1 MNSSGRFD
9 EQIAFLDH
17 FFDAAKDD
25 SLLSHSADI
34 LSRMRQ
40 RIHLTLA
47 DLLVWG
53 RPYLLDR
60 RGLHWPYEESARIA
74 IDLARIYEESS
85 ETPRGRQALLFLA
98 SLPVPNQWR
107 WLARATDALA
117 EDPEIGD
124 FLKAEKRS
132 VQAKLTEKSQA
143 VFKLRHFV
151 QILKAPRLPEEK
163 GVLRIFSLPYL
174 FLNRQLLQQI
184 ARHYVLYLE
193 PPMGVVYRH
202 TWWRIFTELSDPC
215 IFGLGG
221 EEDRHFVASQANTRV
236 IPLAHGDYLPDVPP
250 IEPEAAKDIDIVF
263 NATFDDMERKRH
275 VFMLELLRD
284 QRLLTKSALFIGRGE
299 QGLVEEFKKTVNRLG
314 LAERVIVLANIR
326 RQDIPRQLARCR
338 LGVHLSLYE
347 NSCRCIYEYYR
358 ADIPC
363 VISQATA
370 GIDTNIFNRQ
380 TGSVCQDDLLAE
392 VIAQTLS
399 RTSSYSP
406 RAWYLK
412 HSGSANS
419 SQKLNDYLK
428 NFFAENGYLWR
439 EDITP
444 LDSSGASRYIK
455 KEHYRRFLPE
465 FHRLLS
471 WLQTSITAPIRLTVD
486 EM

>member
-1 MNSSGRFD
+1 VNSSDHFD

-17 FFDAAKDD
+17 FFNAVKDD

-34 LSRMRQ
+34 LSKMRQ
-40 RIHLTLA
+40 RLRLTLA

-60 RGLHWPYEESARIA
+60 RGLHWPYEESARIGA
-74 IDLARIYEESS
+74 ELERIYAEHSDTS
-85 ETPRGRQALLFLA
+85 TGRQAMLFLA

-107 WLARATDALA
+107 WLARATDTLA
-117 EDPEIGD
+117 EEPEIKD
-124 FLKAEKRS
+124 FLTTERRT
-132 VQAKLTEKSQA
+132 VRAKLTEKPQS

-184 ARHYVLYLE
+184 ARHYVFYLE

-236 IPLAHGDYLPDVPP
+236 ISLAHGDYLPDVTPV
-250 IEPEAAKDIDIVF
+250 EQESAKDIDIVF

-275 VFMLELLRD
+275 VLMLELLQD
-284 QRLLTKSALFIGRGE
+284 QRLVTKNALFIGRGE

-314 LAERVIVLANIR
+314 LTKRVIVLANIR

-347 NSCRCIYEYYR
+347 NSCRCIYEYFR

-363 VISQATA
+363 ILSQATA
-370 GIDTNIFNRQ
+370 GMDTNIFNQQ
-380 TGSVCQDDLLAE
+380 TGKICQDDLLAE

-406 RAWYLK
+406 RTWYLK
-412 HSGSANS
+412 HSGSENS

-439 EDITP
+439 EDIIP
-444 LDSSGASRYIK
+444 LDSSGASRYMK

-471 WLQTSITAPIRLTVD
+471 WLQTSTTAPIRFTVD